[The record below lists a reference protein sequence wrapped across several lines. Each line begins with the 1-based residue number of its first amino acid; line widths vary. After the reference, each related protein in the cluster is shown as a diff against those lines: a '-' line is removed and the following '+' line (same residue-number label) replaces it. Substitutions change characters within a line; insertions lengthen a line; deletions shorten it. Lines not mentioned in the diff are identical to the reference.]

1 MSVKIVTVYWS
12 HYNAGIDKTEVRCLL
27 EADTVSDLPGMD
39 DITGYRLTIG
49 CVANIIDTAAV
60 YKINSAGN
68 WYIQEQGTDFYTK
81 SQIDTMMAA
90 KQDLLTFDDTPT
102 TNSNNPVKSKGIKS
116 YVDTAV
122 SDKITITNIL
132 GAGQRI
138 AATPEAPIDLNDLT
152 PVGRYNWL
160 GASAANM
167 DHLAV
172 SGKGGLLEVSYIQGG
187 STILQRFWPSDGENT
202 PVSFYARFRYGSSP
216 GTWTGWYVYT
226 GTAI

>member
-1 MSVKIVTVYWS
+1 MSAKIITVYWS
-12 HYNAGIDKTEVRCLL
+12 HYNSGISKTEVRCLL
-27 EADTVSDLPGMD
+27 EVDTVSDLPGMD
-39 DITGYRLTIG
+39 DISGYRLTIG

-68 WYIQEQGTDFYTK
+68 WYVQEQGTDFYTK

-102 TNSNNPVKSKGIKS
+102 TNSDNPVKSKGIKS

-122 SDKITITNIL
+122 SDKITMTNIL

-138 AATPEAPIDLNDLT
+138 AATPDAPIDLDSIT
-152 PVGRYNWL
+152 TVGRYNWL
-160 GASAANM
+160 GSSTANM

-187 STILQRFWPSDGENT
+187 STILHRFWPSDGANS
-202 PVSFYARFRYGSSP
+202 PVSFYARFRYGSQ

-226 GTAI
+226 GTPV